1 MPRSQQQI
9 ATLATGIKRATSP
22 YLAGLFEIAAFPQAG
37 RLTKISCGFP
47 IVGPSKMASWARIQP
62 KSLIRG
68 NRLLARMMFNRTDG

>member
-47 IVGPSKMASWARIQP
+47 IAGPSKTANRGESHRWLVWP
-62 KSLIRG
+62 LSL
-68 NRLLARMMFNRTDG
+68 L